1 MSLFLLPNVSIWN
14 VRETRLRAFDL
25 AFDTYRDFLCFH
37 SHNFIAIKE
46 NSMKKNDCIKFITFL
61 TFFSFSQQLF
71 FPSFIISLSDDV
83 HRETLQKQFLNNG
96 LIEHFFYRNKSIDC
110 NERKIRFMCA
120 NCCDLLALYERIKCE
135 TSAMRAYWQL
145 KVCKLLH
152 YLPYILGKLWQTH
165 VKYP

>member
-1 MSLFLLPNVSIWN
+1 
-14 VRETRLRAFDL
+14 
-25 AFDTYRDFLCFH
+25 
-37 SHNFIAIKE
+37 
-46 NSMKKNDCIKFITFL
+46 MKKNDCIKFITFL
-61 TFFSFSQQLF
+61 TFFSVSQQLF
-71 FPSFIISLSDDV
+71 FPSFIIFLSDDV

-96 LIEHFFYRNKSIDC
+96 LIDHFFYRNKSIDC
-110 NERKIRFMCA
+110 NERKMRFMCA
-120 NCCDLLALYERIKCE
+120 NCCDLLALYERIECE